1 VIDEFGVENSP
12 LFQKFK
18 CNSRKSVRRVKL
30 FWEMIEAAL
39 LSVYAERKPYD
50 TAIYYAHTEARD
62 RTSVVFQQILCSDK
76 DRPDILKQLNN
87 VSLSDK
93 SRLVFPLVSTIE
105 EEIQALRQVLC
116 GSRSK
121 GDPNASRLMQFRGVT
136 LGNFMPEVVWAEV
149 EDHLRFGVPPV
160 TEAVAVSTAPT
171 PYPSSPN
178 TLLTEITDD
187 SLTTSTQTL
196 HKTES
201 HHTIIQKRVRRHLSG
216 DLCLSNCGFTSSL
229 IPGENPATISLDDV
243 RSWCHSLL
251 RKTEQFMQTR
261 NEICRVCGVKG
272 VNQILR
278 RVLLNSVC
286 ILTQDRTLSQTPD
299 YLMVTQDSV
308 QSMFVKLLESGDR
321 ADMKAIGLIQEGM
334 KSLVG
339 QELQSHRYFRT
350 GSFVIGLQP
359 TGFHGLGGG
368 LKSIGGGFKEVL
380 MVLTALHGSG
390 APSVILDSPGFS
402 LHPPQQK
409 ALALWMA
416 KHSSSSLMII
426 TNSTEFVTED
436 ALPSLYCF
444 RRISQP
450 ILRRYAL
457 APIPTK
463 PLKKRNETSTSSA
476 FVSSDAG
483 VRVFEKPNV
492 DSRVLR
498 ILDRDTDR
506 DLFLYCRQ
514 SYNGF
519 LHVADRS
526 GYILSSELTLSEN
539 GHIPFSNY
547 SEDLFPQ
554 DDYEIV
560 TRVRPLLRSS
570 TIDDSEMLR
579 ILDPALKRLV
589 FATGVFF
596 FEGQSDY
603 RVIEALKHVANNVAW
618 EIITMHGAGE
628 IQKVANIVEAL
639 GIPYGIVVD
648 YDQVGV
654 ISTPPLV
661 SYFSFLLSPHSL
673 RRLCQRSIM
682 SNKLTLWT

>member
-1 VIDEFGVENSP
+1 
-12 LFQKFK
+12 
-18 CNSRKSVRRVKL
+18 
-30 FWEMIEAAL
+30 MIEAAL

-93 SRLVFPLVSTIE
+93 TRLVFPLVSTIE

-116 GSRSK
+116 GNRSK
-121 GDPNASRLMQFRGVT
+121 EHPESSRLMKFRGVI

-171 PYPSSPN
+171 PYPSSPTTVPNEEFVGEAAN
-178 TLLTEITDD
+178 TSPPHPLR
-187 SLTTSTQTL
+187 
-196 HKTES
+196 KVES

-229 IPGENPATISLDDV
+229 IPGENPATISLEDV
-243 RSWCHSLL
+243 RSWCHSLI
-251 RKTEQFMQTR
+251 RKTEPFMQTR
-261 NEICRVCGVKG
+261 KEICRVCGVKG

-321 ADMKAIGLIQEGM
+321 ADMKAIALIQEGM

-450 ILRRYAL
+450 VLRRYTL
-457 APIPTK
+457 APISPPTK
-463 PLKKRNETSTSSA
+463 PLKKRNNEMSATSAAASAAFGSSEN
-476 FVSSDAG
+476 VG
-483 VRVFEKPNV
+483 IRVFEKPNV

-506 DLFLYCRQ
+506 DSVLYCRH

-526 GYILSSELTLSEN
+526 GFIFSTELTLSEN
-539 GHIPFSNY
+539 GHVPFSNY
-547 SEDLFPQ
+547 SDDLLTQ

-648 YDQVGV
+648 YDQVGYL
-654 ISTPPLV
+654 P
-661 SYFSFLLSPHSL
+661 FLLLFLTSALLSDHAD
-673 RRLCQRSIM
+673 CQSRQTS
-682 SNKLTLWT
+682 

>member
-1 VIDEFGVENSP
+1 MENSP
-12 LFQKFK
+12 LFKKFK
-18 CNSRKSVRRVKL
+18 CNARKSVRRVKL

-39 LSVYAERKPYD
+39 LGVYAERKPYD

-87 VSLSDK
+87 VSQSDK
-93 SRLVFPLVSTIE
+93 TRLVFPLVSTIE

-116 GSRSK
+116 GNRTRSNE
-121 GDPNASRLMQFRGVT
+121 DRANSQLMQFRGIT
-136 LGNFMPEVVWAEV
+136 LGNFMPEVVWTEV
-149 EDHLRFGVPPV
+149 EDHLRFGVPSV
-160 TEAVAVSTAPT
+160 TKEVPVSTAPT
-171 PYPSSPN
+171 PYPSSPTTASSEIGEAPN
-178 TLLTEITDD
+178 TNTP
-187 SLTTSTQTL
+187 TL
-196 HKTES
+196 HRS
-201 HHTIIQKRVRRHLSG
+201 DSYHTLIQKRVRRHLSG

-229 IPGENPATISLDDV
+229 IPGENPATISLEDV

-251 RKTEQFMQTR
+251 RKTEPFMQTR
-261 NEICRVCGVKG
+261 NENCRVCGVKG

-308 QSMFVKLLESGDR
+308 QAMFVKLLESGDR
-321 ADMKAIGLIQEGM
+321 ADMKAIALIQEGM

-450 ILRRYAL
+450 VLRRYTL
-457 APIPTK
+457 APISVK
-463 PLKKRNETSTSSA
+463 PPKKRTEINVGNTLASLD
-476 FVSSDAG
+476 VG
-483 VRVFEKPNV
+483 VRIFEKPNV

-498 ILDRDTDR
+498 ILDRDTDP
-506 DLFLYCRQ
+506 DLVIYCR
-514 SYNGF
+514 SSCNGF

-526 GYILSSELTLSEN
+526 GFILATELTLSEN

-547 SEDLFPQ
+547 SDDLLPQ

-560 TRVRPLLRSS
+560 TRVRPLLHSS
-570 TIDDSEMLR
+570 AIDDSEMLR

-648 YDQVGV
+648 YDQVD
-654 ISTPPLV
+654 ISSPP
-661 SYFSFLLSPHSL
+661 PHSAY
-673 RRLCQRSIM
+673 RSCRPSIT
-682 SNKLTLWT
+682 SNKSTLWI